1 VSPYPALGENVYIRY
16 FRKREALTI
25 WEWIQLVQ
33 RKQAVLWS
41 HVKMAIFGLFLGPR

>member
-1 VSPYPALGENVYIRY
+1 MPFLYIRY

-33 RKQAVLWS
+33 RKQAW
-41 HVKMAIFGLFLGPR
+41 VKMAILGYLSPPPARSPAWAF